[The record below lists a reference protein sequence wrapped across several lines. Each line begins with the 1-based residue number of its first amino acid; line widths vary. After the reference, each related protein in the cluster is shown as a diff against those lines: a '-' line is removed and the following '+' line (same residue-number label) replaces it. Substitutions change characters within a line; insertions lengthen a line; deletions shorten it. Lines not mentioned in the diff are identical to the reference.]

1 MILISFFCSN
11 CSSNR
16 NHNTHDYE
24 KIADKITIKSI
35 KNLTYTYDL
44 KLIGHGGSMMNNVK
58 LISLHFYYY
67 QSTSIEKAR
76 NILLDI
82 TTKLISDF
90 NSDEKIRPFLANY
103 PFNETNLDIAIT
115 FLNKDNDYQSH
126 PSIST
131 VSTRNSK
138 VYYYNYSPE
147 KDRLVSILEEP
158 YAEALQKAVLT
169 ECELNSSKAI

>member
-1 MILISFFCSN
+1 MILISFFCCN

-16 NHNTHDYE
+16 NKNTHNYE
-24 KIADKITIKSI
+24 KTADNITIKAI
-35 KNLTYTYDL
+35 KKLMFSYDL

-67 QSTSIEKAR
+67 QPTSIEKAR

-90 NSDEKIRPFLANY
+90 NCDEKIRPFLANY
-103 PFNETNLDIAIT
+103 PFNENNLDIAIT
-115 FLNKDNDYQSH
+115 FLNKDNDYQSP

-131 VSTRNSK
+131 AATRNSK
-138 VYYYNYSPE
+138 IYYYNFAPE
-147 KDRLVSILEEP
+147 KDRLVSILEES
-158 YAEALQKAVLT
+158 YSEALQKAVLT
-169 ECELNSSKAI
+169 ERELNSSKAI